1 LNSAKSIKG
10 NVLIVDDEEA
20 IRNLFTVILQRQ
32 GYNVVGKAKN
42 GAEAIVAVQEDKTD
56 SIDVVLMDY
65 RMPVMDGL
73 EAAEV
78 IKSIKPAIKII
89 LCSAVI
95 DAGIFQSNSVFHSVI
110 SKPVSYRQLLEAVG
124 NSFATAS
131 LFTTKP
137 QTGLPI
143 TTVAENPL
151 ATEDG
156 EPRGQC
162 F

>member
-73 EAAEV
+73 EAA
-78 IKSIKPAIKII
+78 
-89 LCSAVI
+89 
-95 DAGIFQSNSVFHSVI
+95 
-110 SKPVSYRQLLEAVG
+110 
-124 NSFATAS
+124 
-131 LFTTKP
+131 
-137 QTGLPI
+137 
-143 TTVAENPL
+143 
-151 ATEDG
+151 
-156 EPRGQC
+156 RGHQVH
-162 F
+162 